1 MPRQVWPKQTKH
13 DKIKVSEIQKI
24 KPYDMMFA
32 IYGYYMY
39 THKWLV
45 KTLVKERVSLG
56 VQQDHVAMCEKKN
69 KQKKNL
75 CEAQPG
81 HVEPLM
87 ASKRQEWMLQLK

>member
-13 DKIKVSEIQKI
+13 DKIKVSEIKKI

-32 IYGYYMY
+32 IYRYYMY
-39 THKWLV
+39 THKWLI

-56 VQQDHVAMCEKKN
+56 VQQDHVGTCGGKKN
-69 KQKKNL
+69 V

-87 ASKRQEWMLQLK
+87 ASKQQEWMLELK